1 MIRSPMPRPGY
12 AHVYVLQCG
21 EFFKVGVT
29 MNVGLRIEQFKLGN
43 PYPITLSAIKAFPL
57 RQIRLAE
64 RDLHEMLQS
73 WSVGREWFNAPLI
86 KIEKA
91 LNLAWAQ
98 SRQRERDFKAAY
110 RPLPGQPSRG
120 IHVGRSLSQ
129 QQSHLREIRKANR
142 IMLLG
147 KLMEDAE

>member
-1 MIRSPMPRPGY
+1 MKSLPMPRPGY

-29 MNVGLRIEQFKLGN
+29 LNVGLRIEQFKLGN
-43 PYPITLSAIKAFPL
+43 PYPIALASLKAFPL

-64 RDLHEMLQS
+64 RDLHEMLEA
-73 WSVGREWFNAPLI
+73 WSVGREWFTAPLPT
-86 KIEKA
+86 IEKA
-91 LNLAWAQ
+91 LRLAWAE
-98 SRQRERDFKAAY
+98 SRRREREFRAAY

-129 QQSHLREIRKANR
+129 QRNHLRELRKANKISLVSR
-142 IMLLG
+142 
-147 KLMEDAE
+147 LMEKSK